1 VQVKERSLE
10 KFVHDPTRASEHF
23 EVNLSDIWSHR
34 EIAGQS
40 KCAPLL
46 VWKQQAL
53 PAQTRNWLR
62 LALEK
67 LVQTNVTD
75 EGKSHQL
82 VWIPVGKEPCTKR
95 ITGRVRDDDLLRVGA

>member
-10 KFVHDPTRASEHF
+10 KFVHDPTRASEDF
-23 EVNLSDIWSHR
+23 EVNLSDIWTHG
-34 EIAGQS
+34 EIAGKS

-53 PAQTRNWLR
+53 PSQTRNWLR